1 MFCPEGRD
9 VCGLVGQRIMQ
20 WRQVE
25 VLEDAKC
32 FGWEAAVKYSL

>member
-1 MFCPEGRD
+1 M
-9 VCGLVGQRIMQ
+9 CGYVGQ

-32 FGWEAAVKYSL
+32 FGWEAAVKYSLEALRSC